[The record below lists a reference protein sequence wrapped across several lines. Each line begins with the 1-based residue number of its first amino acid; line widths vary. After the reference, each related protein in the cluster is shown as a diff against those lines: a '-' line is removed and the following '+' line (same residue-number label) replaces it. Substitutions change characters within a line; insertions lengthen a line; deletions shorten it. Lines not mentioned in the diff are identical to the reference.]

1 MNKKRNYMAT
11 AGAVTCLIIAV
22 IIVVNILFG
31 VLGTKVNLKLDMT
44 KDKLLSFSEPTIET
58 LNNLQT
64 DVNVYSLIPEAADG
78 DLVNQLREI
87 VEKYAKMS
95 SKINYKVVD
104 TEKNPEFVQKY
115 ASVGEGIN
123 QYSIIF
129 ETDKRF
135 KVVDLN
141 DALGFDSSGQSVQYI
156 SAEKLFTS
164 ALLYVTNEK
173 TIKIGVAEG
182 HGEMASAAYFEAILT
197 DEGYEVESINL
208 MTSDIPEDMNSI
220 IISTPEKDYDPVEID
235 KIDAFLDKGNS
246 LQVLMPP
253 TGTAFPKLES
263 YLAEW
268 GIEFQPGYV
277 AETDKNHYYQTQVY
291 LIPEMVNSDVT
302 SGLINGGMMLLFPG
316 SRAIKPNTNQ
326 YVTEQVLLTTTDKA
340 IVKTNINAE
349 LTEGEITAGEGDLVE
364 KSNLASIVTKQ
375 VGDELEAKIFVSGGI
390 NFIQQTLLESNFANK
405 DFYMNTIASL
415 TDNDAN
421 IFIRAKDI
429 STPMITVTALMG
441 IIYGAV
447 TVIIIPL
454 ALLIA
459 GLVIW
464 LRRRHL

>member
-1 MNKKRNYMAT
+1 
-11 AGAVTCLIIAV
+11 
-22 IIVVNILFG
+22 
-31 VLGTKVNLKLDMT
+31 
-44 KDKLLSFSEPTIET
+44 
-58 LNNLQT
+58 
-64 DVNVYSLIPEAADG
+64 
-78 DLVNQLREI
+78 
-87 VEKYAKMS
+87 
-95 SKINYKVVD
+95 
-104 TEKNPEFVQKY
+104 
-115 ASVGEGIN
+115 
-123 QYSIIF
+123 
-129 ETDKRF
+129 
-135 KVVDLN
+135 
-141 DALGFDSSGQSVQYI
+141 
-156 SAEKLFTS
+156 
-164 ALLYVTNEK
+164 
-173 TIKIGVAEG
+173 
-182 HGEMASAAYFEAILT
+182 MASAAYFEAILT

-464 LRRRHL
+464 LRSRHL